1 MSDDSDPRIDI
12 ALSLFLIVAC
22 ATVLWE
28 TRDIPPGTFEPLG
41 SAPVPQTVAGL
52 IILLCLVVMASA
64 WRRAGKGIAAVERE
78 FALRP
83 LDAGA
88 ILVLTIAYVGLMQ
101 VRLLD
106 FAPLT
111 AAFLFVAIG
120 FLVRF
125 RLKSLPIVALV
136 ALVTGYGCQYI
147 FTRIFVVDLPGL

>member
-12 ALSLFLIVAC
+12 GLALFLIVAC

-28 TRDIPPGTFEPLG
+28 TRDIPPGSFEPLG
-41 SAPVPQTVAGL
+41 SAPVPQVVAGL
-52 IILLCLVVMASA
+52 IILLCLLVMAAA
-64 WRRAGKGIAAVERE
+64 WRRLGREMPATDVEL
-78 FALRP
+78 ALRP
-83 LDAGA
+83 VDAAG
-88 ILVLTIAYVGLMQ
+88 ILGLTVIYVGLMEG
-101 VRLLD
+101 RFID

-111 AAFLFVAIG
+111 AGFLFVAIG

-136 ALVTGYGCQYI
+136 ALLTGYGCQYV